1 MKEEYIQPEIDVI
14 RFEKHDV
21 IENSFGKFD
30 PDTGNPFALIR
41 Q

>member
-21 IENSFGKFD
+21 IKNSPGGVD
-30 PDTGNPFALIR
+30 ADTGNPFALIR